1 MNAIRD
7 PTKRPAYNAMS
18 IGGTDRPSS
27 HHHTRSLSSPRVIF
41 PSLHGISSPSY
52 HTQPNPLHHERHR
65 SEQLPEKNNIE
76 SRDWGKTLDISPT
89 DVDTSFRPV
98 VQRANSLDGIL
109 IPLPKLSLNDD
120 KANEEFA
127 APKILNKRA
136 TTTKN
141 GTNIQTAFPSKWDP
155 RQHISSGSSYT
166 DNNAPSRTPT
176 SNNIF
181 GEAMKRRAYYYPAS
195 IPTPIN
201 ARKTPT
207 PDKPKAPTS
216 ILRRRSGTL
225 STSSRQRECSS
236 SRSLVATSSSSTPL
250 CSPEPAQS
258 ICSQSLSPT
267 VPTLASPNA
276 IKTLHSRDHHPG
288 GMPFGN
294 PNKDGSEQEGI
305 GESEYGLQRIKDFP
319 KMLPRSN
326 RCKIKKS
333 QSDSFVSNNEED
345 HSRPRR
351 NSIPEEK
358 SPVSRHASVEG
369 FAQNKRRTMFDPHVT
384 VFEFPVTD
392 YEKKGGEKW
401 FSEVSQRIV

>member
-7 PTKRPAYNAMS
+7 PTNRPTVN

-52 HTQPNPLHHERHR
+52 HPQPNPLHHERHR
-65 SEQLPEKNNIE
+65 SEQLPDNNNIE
-76 SRDWGKTLDISPT
+76 SRDWGKSVDISPT
-89 DVDTSFRPV
+89 DVDATFRPV
-98 VQRANSLDGIL
+98 VQRSNSLDGIL
-109 IPLPKLSLNDD
+109 IPLPKLSLNDG
-120 KANEEFA
+120 KANEFA
-127 APKILNKRA
+127 APKILNKR
-136 TTTKN
+136 TSTTKN
-141 GTNIQTAFPSKWDP
+141 EINIQTTFPSKWDP

-166 DNNAPSRTPT
+166 DNSAPSRTST

-181 GEAMKRRAYYYPAS
+181 GDAMKRRAYYYPAS

-201 ARKTPT
+201 ARKSPT
-207 PDKPKAPTS
+207 PDKPKPPTS

-225 STSSRQRECSS
+225 SASSSISQQQDCSS
-236 SRSLVATSSSSTPL
+236 PTSLVATSSSTQL

-258 ICSQSLSPT
+258 ICSKSLSPT

-276 IKTLHSRDHHPG
+276 IKSLHSRDHHPG
-288 GMPFGN
+288 SIGPIG
-294 PNKDGSEQEGI
+294 PEQEGI
-305 GESEYGLQRIKDFP
+305 GESEYGLQMIKDIP
-319 KMLPRSN
+319 KMLPRGN
-326 RCKIKKS
+326 RCKMKKS
-333 QSDSFVSNNEED
+333 QSDSFVSNNEDD

-358 SPVSRHASVEG
+358 NSVSRHASVEG
-369 FAQNKRRTMFDPHVT
+369 FAQNKRRTLFDPHVT
-384 VFEFPVTD
+384 VFEFPITD

-401 FSEVSQRIV
+401 FSEVSQSII